1 MELRGDRPT
10 FPLYIVRRSHWLLCW
25 EQTVGEGGRSRSKTS
40 EEGIAI
46 IQARNGGGS
55 EQGLAVE
62 GQEASP

>member
-1 MELRGDRPT
+1 M
-10 FPLYIVRRSHWLLCW
+10 
-25 EQTVGEGGRSRSKTS
+25 GEGGRSRSKTS